1 MARPRNASFAGGG
14 DDVKAFLRDLR
25 DLRGQ
30 AGLKHG
36 ELARRAHF
44 PEDTLKSAERGPDL
58 PALPILEAY
67 VRGCGASPA
76 EWEDRWRRLTTGA
89 ALELSLPA
97 REPSA
102 VRRPG
107 GVTGPAG
114 PPAGAAPLAAPAA
127 VPGPRIADQELAS
140 RVVAGLEAHSVATGP
155 AQPLTAGPAQPPA
168 YRPFVPQAP
177 MGAPADRLP
186 AASTGSPASTGS
198 ADDGGRS
205 ARPNQ
210 PFRRRPPHD
219 GTGVCGGPGRSSFCW
234 RPPSW
239 SPRRPCG
246 SPCRAPSPWFLCFR
260 SAGSRSHW
268 AVAPRCRS
276 PRRRARASRR
286 ASRRRASRPRGRR

>member
-14 DDVKAFLRDLR
+14 DDIKAFLRDLR

-30 AGLKHG
+30 VGLKHG

-44 PEDTLKSAERGPDL
+44 PEDTLKLAERGPGL

-107 GVTGPAG
+107 GVTGPAD

-140 RVVAGLEAHSVATGP
+140 RVVAGLEAHPAATGP

-177 MGAPADRLP
+177 VGAPADTPWPPP
-186 AASTGSPASTGS
+186 APMPAQAPRPAQPPQPVPAQPATADAGPAESAVQAPAS
-198 ADDGGRS
+198 A
-205 ARPNQ
+205 
-210 PFRRRPPHD
+210 RRP
-219 GTGVCGGPGRSSFCW
+219 GRL
-234 RPPSW
+234 
-239 SPRRPCG
+239 RRT
-246 SPCRAPSPWFLCFR
+246 RTIIVLLAATILV
-260 SAGSRSHW
+260 AGA
-268 AVAPRCRS
+268 AVWLALPT
-276 PRRRARASRR
+276 A
-286 ASRRRASRPRGRR
+286 

>member
-97 REPSA
+97 REPPA

-114 PPAGAAPLAAPAA
+114 PPAGAAPAA

-140 RVVAGLEAHSVATGP
+140 RVVAGLDAHSVATGP
-155 AQPLTAGPAQPPA
+155 AQPRTAGPAQPQA
-168 YRPFVPQAP
+168 YRLFVPQAP
-177 MGAPADRLP
+177 TGASAETSWPPQAPMPAPARP
-186 AASTGSPASTGS
+186 APPPRPAEAPRPAQPPRPAQAQPATADAGPAESAVQAPAS
-198 ADDGGRS
+198 A
-205 ARPNQ
+205 
-210 PFRRRPPHD
+210 RRR
-219 GTGVCGGPGRSSFCW
+219 GRLRRTRTIIVLLAVTILVAGAAVW
-234 RPPSW
+234 LALPS
-239 SPRRPCG
+239 
-246 SPCRAPSPWFLCFR
+246 A
-260 SAGSRSHW
+260 
-268 AVAPRCRS
+268 
-276 PRRRARASRR
+276 
-286 ASRRRASRPRGRR
+286 